1 MKKGVSPNRGNNNF
15 NNEKEPSGA
24 HPSPFV
30 LIFTDLDGTLLDHD
44 SYGWGGAEPA
54 LTLCKERNIPL
65 ILVSSKTRAEI
76 RGLQLELGLSFPF
89 ISENG
94 GGVFFPKEG
103 NHPHP
108 PDTILSDGMW
118 KWSMGASYDVL
129 VMTLE
134 EIRKEMGWKIRGFSE
149 MTPEEISRM
158 TGLDSASSRLASQRE
173 YDEPFIL
180 MEEGGLDMDALDQAA
195 KQKGLRITR
204 GGRFFHLHGR
214 TDKGEAMGRLVEW
227 YKTYHSSTFTVALGD
242 SPIDFCMLKRADYP
256 VLIGSSRLYPE
267 LQRMIPHLKVTQEPG
282 SKGWNAAVLDIL
294 RHEIPMGA

>member
-1 MKKGVSPNRGNNNF
+1 MKRGVSPNRGNNNF
-15 NNEKEPSGA
+15 HKKKEPSGA

-30 LIFTDLDGTLLDHD
+30 LIFTDLDGTLLDQH
-44 SYGWGGAEPA
+44 SYEWGEAEPA
-54 LTLCKERNIPL
+54 LTLCKERHIPL

-76 RGLQLELGLSFPF
+76 RRLQLEVGLSFPF

-94 GGVFFPKEG
+94 GGVFFPNEG

-108 PDTILSDGMW
+108 PDTVLSDGMW

-129 VMTLE
+129 VKTLE

-149 MTPEEISRM
+149 MTPEEISRT

-180 MEEGGLDMDALDQAA
+180 MEEGDLDMDALDQAA

-204 GGRFFHLHGR
+204 GGRFFHLHGK
-214 TDKGEAMGRLVEW
+214 TDKGKAMGMLVDW
-227 YKTYHSSTFTVALGD
+227 YKTYHSSVFTIALGD
-242 SPIDFCMLKRADYP
+242 SPVDFCMLKRADYP
-256 VLIGSSRLYPE
+256 VLIRSSRPYPE
-267 LQRMIPHLKVTQEPG
+267 LQGMIPRLKVTQEPG
-282 SKGWNAAVLDIL
+282 VKGWNAAVLDIL
-294 RHEIPMGA
+294 RYEIPRGG